1 MSVSSEMHNDLAIAF
16 MKEHSFFFLLLYAIL
31 IQIAFENKNTL
42 LTNFFSPWFKC
53 GEVDTSQFSM

>member
-16 MKEHSFFFLLLYAIL
+16 MKEYILLFLHAGL
-31 IQIAFENKNTL
+31 IQYL
-42 LTNFFSPWFKC
+42 LKTKILFSLIYPWFKC